1 MPAAFSNAPS
11 SLPRWLWALAL
22 VCSCT
27 TQDARFFSI
36 SISSGGGFTGLV
48 RGYRL
53 QSEGQVVAFERR
65 TAKDESILWTRSID
79 AGTMH
84 SFAQKLLATGLLDQR
99 AQEYGNVTSRIVYQS
114 SDSTFVWTWS
124 GSEPKPSAVAGWYRE
139 VMRYCS
145 GLGPDSSPPRNRP
158 FGGIHL
164 TGVRRDPHQ
173 CSAADRHGR
182 FAPGRSRLVG
192 CPRRLGGSGGSF
204 LGRRLAM
211 RSWKRIGS
219 WATASSSPR

>member
-1 MPAAFSNAPS
+1 MHHRAYLAGCGRWRWFVAAP
-11 SLPRWLWALAL
+11 LK
-22 VCSCT
+22 
-27 TQDARFFSI
+27 DARFFSI

-139 VMRYCS
+139 VMRYCFR
-145 GLGPDSSPPRNRP
+145 PR
-158 FGGIHL
+158 
-164 TGVRRDPHQ
+164 T
-173 CSAADRHGR
+173 R
-182 FAPGRSRLVG
+182 F
-192 CPRRLGGSGGSF
+192 
-204 LGRRLAM
+204 
-211 RSWKRIGS
+211 I
-219 WATASSSPR
+219 AS